1 MSRLSGLLRLYVWHM
16 KLSVSRAMMYRF
28 DFITGLLIS
37 IAVSGIGPFVQYLY
51 FTHTR
56 GYPGWTLDQVL
67 LFQGLLLLWFG
78 LRDLLFGD
86 LRGTVMNMV
95 WKGEFDRLLLKPY
108 PPIGVL
114 LCSGFQLNGI
124 GSCIAGVSLSV
135 LAYTRLHLDFDIW
148 SAPLLLVMLVS
159 GVVLFM
165 GITIIYCAIVIMLV
179 QMGRIGEMLDMVTN
193 FGNYPINIY
202 PALLQMAMVTFLPF
216 AVWTY
221 YPAQILLHRA
231 DGDLWLAAACCFAV
245 FGLSLVVWNRC
256 LRKYTSA
263 GG

>member
-1 MSRLSGLLRLYVWHM
+1 MKRFSGLLRLYVWHM

-28 DFITGLLIS
+28 DFVTGLVIS
-37 IAVSGIGPFVQYLY
+37 IALSGIGPFVQYLY
-51 FTHTR
+51 FTNTR

-86 LRGTVMNMV
+86 LRNTVMNMV

-124 GSCIAGVSLSV
+124 GSCIAGVSLTVVS
-135 LAYTRLHLDFDIW
+135 YMRLHVPFEW
-148 SAPLLLVMLVS
+148 TMAPLLLLLLIS

-165 GITIIYCAIVIMLV
+165 AITIFYCAIVIMLV
-179 QMGRIGEMLDMVTN
+179 QMGRIGEMMDMVTN

-202 PALLQMAMVTFLPF
+202 PALLQMAMVTCLPF

-221 YPAQILLHRA
+221 YPAQILLDRA
-231 DGDLWLAAACCFAV
+231 DNGLWLAAACCFGL
-245 FGLSLVVWNRC
+245 FGLSIMYWNRS